1 MYNRHHMTEK
11 NFEFLKISS
20 RLLKIS
26 AWTFLLFGLIQAI
39 AILARLDKNTP
50 IGVGFVWLIVAG
62 SIFFLFNTIS
72 LMADLL
78 LEIWQFL
85 KKERF

>member
-1 MYNRHHMTEK
+1 MEK
-11 NFEFLKISS
+11 KYRFLKISS

-39 AILARLDKNTP
+39 AILARLDRNIP
-50 IGVGFVWLIVAG
+50 IAAGFVWLIVAG
-62 SIFFLFNTIS
+62 SIFLLFNMVS

-85 KKERF
+85 RKERF

>member
-1 MYNRHHMTEK
+1 MQAK
-11 NFEFLKISS
+11 NFKFLKISS
-20 RLLKIS
+20 RLIKIS
-26 AWTFLLFGLIQAI
+26 AWTFLLFGLLQAI
-39 AILARLDKNTP
+39 AILARLDKNVP
-50 IGVGFVWLIVAG
+50 IGVGFVWLILAG